1 MLFVVAKLYI
11 ETLQN
16 FFFSFFFVQV
26 CMSNKYERVPKGIS
40 GFASFRKQALAAEN
54 SHLGPKSATS
64 ELLIDVA
71 ISVKRKSLFF

>member
-26 CMSNKYERVPKGIS
+26 CMSNMKGCQKELVVLLPSENRLLPQKI
-40 GFASFRKQALAAEN
+40 ATWALN
-54 SHLGPKSATS
+54 QP
-64 ELLIDVA
+64 LLNC
-71 ISVKRKSLFF
+71 